1 MARRLSVWLLLLLLL
16 LVSAAGAEERDVIL
30 VLDNSATMKRV
41 DAKGLAS
48 SAVGGFVE
56 KLRGDVR
63 AAIVLFDHSA
73 TVSVPLTAVTDESRL
88 EFLEA
93 LQKLNYRGKY
103 PDIAIALEPAIR
115 ELEVNGR
122 GEAEKSI
129 ILLTGVLTGDL
140 LDPSDTG
147 LVQSRLRAL
156 GYEVAPIDGIMGPKT
171 RDAIRQFQDQ
181 RGIPAD
187 GKLNKTLLVHLEKAY
202 EARWQGEL
210 AANAAR
216 AGIKVIAVVLGEGFA
231 PGQALGEKTSGE
243 YFQIPKGEVLA
254 DVFERLSNAF
264 SQEGEVSTSALE
276 VATIQVPERVEPLPA
291 QPAEIA
297 LPQDRNQVMEWL
309 TDPTIWVGLL
319 TLVVLEIILG
329 IDNLIFIAILA
340 DKLPPHQRDR
350 ARVIGLSLALLMRL
364 GLLASISWVMSLT
377 APLFTVFA
385 LEISWRDLILILG
398 GVFLLIKATMEIH
411 DRLEAGPH
419 EHADGVAHARFWP
432 VVAQIVVLDAVFSLD
447 SVITAI
453 GMVDEI
459 YVMMA
464 AVVIAMIV
472 MLVASKPLTTFV
484 NAHPA
489 LVILCLGFLLM
500 VGFVL
505 VADGFGYHIP
515 KGYLYAAIGFSV
527 VIEAFNQ
534 LALRN
539 RRKWAASIPRRQ
551 LAAEAVWRLLGG
563 VPVPSSAAAGA
574 DVSAVIPE
582 AATEQ
587 VFAPVEKAMVREVLA
602 LADRSVQTI
611 MTPRSEVV
619 WIDPGDSKES
629 VLADVRN
636 STHRQFLVSRG
647 SVDDVVGVARKED
660 ILALCLDDKEFDLIH
675 AVREPI
681 AVHEGASI
689 LDTLDMFKRAPV
701 DMVLVVDEYGG
712 LHGIV
717 TLTDLLEAIT
727 GDLPDAKHPEPEV
740 KELEDGSF
748 LVDGAMSIYDAQ
760 QRFDLGTLPD
770 GDFNTL
776 AGFVVFLFDRIPAVG
791 ERVESHGW
799 SFEVSDMEGWRI
811 NSLLARRV
819 GADDESSVVDSTLTP
834 HPP

>member
-1 MARRLSVWLLLLLLL
+1 MPGRLSVSLLLLLF
-16 LVSAAGAEERDVIL
+16 VSSASAQERDVIL
-30 VLDNSATMKRV
+30 VLDNSATMTRV

-48 SAVGGFVE
+48 SAVGAFVK
-56 KLRGDVR
+56 KLKGDVR
-63 AAIVLFDHSA
+63 AAIVLFDDSA
-73 TVSVPLTAVTDESRL
+73 TVTVPLTAVTDESRL

-103 PDIAIALEPAIR
+103 PDIAIALKQAIR
-115 ELEVNGR
+115 ELELNGR
-122 GEAEKSI
+122 GGAEKSI
-129 ILLTGVLTGDL
+129 ILLSAGL
-140 LDPSDTG
+140 LDPSDTA
-147 LVQSRLRAL
+147 LVQSRLHAL
-156 GYEVAPIDGIMGPKT
+156 GYGVAPIDGIMGLKT
-171 RDAIRQFQDQ
+171 RGAIRQFQRQ

-187 GKLNKTLLVHLEKAY
+187 GKLNKTLLVRLEKAY
-202 EARWQGEL
+202 EARWRREL

-231 PGQALGEKTSGE
+231 PGQALAEKTSGE
-243 YFQIPKGEVLA
+243 YFQIPKAEVLA
-254 DVFERLSNAF
+254 GVFERLSNAF
-264 SQEGEVSTSALE
+264 SQAVEVPAAALP
-276 VATIQVPERVEPLPA
+276 VPTIQVPERVEALPA
-291 QPAEIA
+291 QPAEVA
-297 LPQDRNQVMEWL
+297 LPEKGSQVTEWL

-385 LEISWRDLILILG
+385 QEISWRDLILVLG
-398 GVFLLIKATMEIH
+398 GAFLLIKATIEIH

-419 EHADGVAHARFWP
+419 EHADSVAHARFWP
-432 VVAQIVVLDAVFSLD
+432 LVAQIVALDVVFSLD

-459 YVMMA
+459 YVMMV

-472 MLVASKPLTTFV
+472 MIVASKPLTKFV

-505 VADGFGYHIP
+505 VADGLGYHIP

-551 LAAEAVWRLLGG
+551 LTADAVWRLLGG
-563 VPVPSSAAAGA
+563 IPVPSSAAVGA
-574 DVSAVIPE
+574 DVSAVILE
-582 AATEQ
+582 TATEPG
-587 VFAPVEKAMVREVLA
+587 FAPAEKAMVRDVLA
-602 LADRSVQTI
+602 LADRPVQTI
-611 MTPRSEVV
+611 MTPRPAVA
-619 WIDPGDSKES
+619 WIDPGDPKET
-629 VLADVRN
+629 VLAEVRN

-647 SVDDVVGVARKED
+647 SVDDVVGIARKED
-660 ILALCLDDKEFDLIH
+660 ILALCLNDKPFDLMQ
-675 AVREPI
+675 VVQKPI

-689 LDTLDMFKRAPV
+689 LDTLAMFKRAPV
-701 DMVLVVDEYGG
+701 DMALVVDEYGG
-712 LHGIV
+712 LQGIV
-717 TLTDLLEAIT
+717 TQTDLLEAIT
-727 GDLPDAKHPEPEV
+727 GDLPDAEHPEPEV

-748 LVDGAMSIYDAQ
+748 LVDGTMSIYDAQ

-799 SFEVSDMEGWRI
+799 SFEVSDMDGWRI
-811 NSLLARRV
+811 KKVLARRV
-819 GADDESSVVDSTLTP
+819 GADSESSVVDSTLTP
-834 HPP
+834 HPHDA